1 MKLQQ
6 VVKFGDVEERSEMA
20 MREPA
25 EYVTRLQ
32 LVKRTQTCIADK
44 ELLTCSEEDCWSA
57 PKYVYWIY

>member
-1 MKLQQ
+1 MKLQ

-32 LVKRTQTCIADK
+32 LVKRTQT
-44 ELLTCSEEDCWSA
+44 
-57 PKYVYWIY
+57 